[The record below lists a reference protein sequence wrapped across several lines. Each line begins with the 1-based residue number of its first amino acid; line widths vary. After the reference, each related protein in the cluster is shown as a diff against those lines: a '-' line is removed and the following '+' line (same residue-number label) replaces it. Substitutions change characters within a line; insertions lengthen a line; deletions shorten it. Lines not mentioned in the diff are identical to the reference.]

1 MAKKEDN
8 KCKYPHRKLWCISV
22 MAIAIIVLTWLAS
35 FGETWSRVVVTIL
48 AALILVRSMMVNC
61 CK

>member
-8 KCKYPHRKLWCISV
+8 SCKYPYGKLWCITA

-35 FGETWSRVVVTIL
+35 FGET
-48 AALILVRSMMVNC
+48 
-61 CK
+61 